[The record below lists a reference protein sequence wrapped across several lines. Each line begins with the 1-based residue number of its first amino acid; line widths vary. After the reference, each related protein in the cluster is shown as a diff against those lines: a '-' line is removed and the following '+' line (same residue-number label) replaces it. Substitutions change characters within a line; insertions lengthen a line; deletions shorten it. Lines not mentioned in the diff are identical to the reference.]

1 MSIGDELFGHDS
13 AMGNL
18 LNLPKNIFETGMNMT
33 DNLLDSG
40 SKIFGNILS
49 FMENPFF
56 MLAVGIIGLVLIFK
70 FF

>member
-1 MSIGDELFGHDS
+1 MSIGNELFGNDT

>member
-1 MSIGDELFGHDS
+1 MSIGDELFGNDS

-18 LNLPKNIFETGMNMT
+18 LNLPKNVFSAGMDMT
-33 DNLLDSG
+33 DDLLKSG
-40 SKIFGNILS
+40 SKIFGNVLS
-49 FMENPFF
+49 FLQNPFF